1 MALNV
6 PTKLPV
12 HKACWVKPED
22 TKSDEFK
29 NLRRIK
35 QST

>member
-12 HKACWVKPED
+12 HNKACWVKPGF
-22 TKSDEFK
+22 KVMFKEF
-29 NLRRIK
+29 RRIK
-35 QST
+35 QNL